1 MQVEMENLKLEYYL
15 KLFRTFEILE
25 RKWIKDWNQNNQ
37 VGLSKSHIRIL
48 GILNDKGP
56 QRPSKLAEDLN
67 ITTGGITLLT
77 KKMLDDG
84 YIIRSESHRDRRVV
98 QLEISDSGKDILSTA
113 QEEINRLME
122 NMFNKMTLEE
132 MQTMAA
138 LLNKL
143 L

>member
-15 KLFRTFEILE
+15 KLFQTFEILE

-56 QRPSKLAEDLN
+56 QRPSKLADDLN

-77 KKMLDDG
+77 KKCLMT
-84 YIIRSESHRDRRVV
+84 V
-98 QLEISDSGKDILSTA
+98 ISSGQRAIGTA
-113 QEEINRLME
+113 EWCSW
-122 NMFNKMTLEE
+122 KS
-132 MQTMAA
+132 A
-138 LLNKL
+138 LQAKTF
-143 L
+143 